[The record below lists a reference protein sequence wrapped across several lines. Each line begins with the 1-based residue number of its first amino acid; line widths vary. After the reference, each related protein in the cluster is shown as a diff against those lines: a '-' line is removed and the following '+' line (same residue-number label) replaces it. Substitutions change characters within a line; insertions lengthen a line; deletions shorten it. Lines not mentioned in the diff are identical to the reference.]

1 MAHRT
6 NNVKQFLD
14 KAGVE
19 ALWERIYNGFA
30 PRWQSYKPSN
40 TASSD
45 NDKLPADFINTYESD
60 YIVNGVKDGRK
71 SLDVTFVSAGAIK
84 DAEGNKYGRDLI
96 VQIPEVKAPSTE
108 NSGDGKYGVMSP
120 ADKWKLDNVAN
131 TAEDKVTI
139 KGVKV
144 NNDELTLTNKFVNW
158 DLVYND
164 TNNTLDIVDLNSSS
178 KVMTSVDIDNMLA
191 DAIKKGFLAG
201 VDLVDKKDGETEATG
216 MYLKFIF
223 TTGVGADGTSS
234 ESQTIYVDVKDLV
247 DVYTQG
253 TGISITQGTY
263 NTADKTTRSSTINL
277 KTAATS
283 EIGGV
288 KIYKDNT
295 KYAVAARTS
304 SITADV
310 TGTNHRNFGVEIDKN
325 DKAFVNV
332 PKTPLNV
339 EATDLS
345 DDSIEIVTGTDAVK
359 VFAGY
364 GLQEDGTDGWK
375 MTPTYKNITIGKETD
390 WSTSGNV
397 GEEGKELQFGK
408 TFTVFKD
415 IVAGGTNGHGAVK
428 SNTTFTMPTETKLS
442 LPDATKDADNN
453 ISTTYANVEETINGI
468 DNVPVSHQSITIT
481 TSAVTSVNDHA
492 ITRTTTD
499 NKFDICIPAIEL
511 SFIDALVYRVQ

>member
-1 MAHRT
+1 MAHQT

-19 ALWERIYNGFA
+19 ALWTRIYNGFA

-40 TASSD
+40 TSSSED
-45 NDKLPADFINTYESD
+45 DKLPADFINTYESD
-60 YIVNGVKDGRK
+60 HIVNGDKDGRK
-71 SLDVTFVSAGAIK
+71 SLNVTFVSAGAIK
-84 DAEGNKYGRDLI
+84 DAEGNKYGRDLVI
-96 VQIPEVKAPSTE
+96 QIPEVKAPSTQ
-108 NSGDGKYGVMSP
+108 NGADGAYGVMSP

-144 NNDELTLTNKFVNW
+144 KNSKLELTNKFVNW

-178 KVMTSVDIDNMLA
+178 NVLTSVNVDDMLA
-191 DAIKKGFLAG
+191 DAIKKGFLSA
-201 VDLVDKKDGETEATG
+201 VEFVDKKDGETEASG

-223 TTGVGADGTSS
+223 TTGIGTDESS
-234 ESQTIYVDVKDLV
+234 IESKTIYVDVKDLV
-247 DVYTQG
+247 DIYSPG

-263 NTADKTTRSSTINL
+263 NTADKTSRSSTINL
-277 KTAATS
+277 KTATTG

-288 KIYKDNT
+288 KLYNTNT
-295 KYAVAARTS
+295 KTVAARTS

-310 TGTNHRNFGVEIDKN
+310 TGTNHRYFGVEIDKN
-325 DKAFVNV
+325 EQAFVNV

-339 EATDLS
+339 EATDLN
-345 DDSIEIVTGTDAVK
+345 DDSIEIVTGTDTVK

-397 GEEGKELQFGK
+397 GEDGKELGFGD

-415 IVAGGTNGHGAVK
+415 IVSGGTNGHGAVK
-428 SNTTFTMPTETKLS
+428 SNTTFTMPTETTLS
-442 LPDATKDADNN
+442 LPDATKGTDNN
-453 ISTTYANVEETINGI
+453 ISTEYTNAAETINGI
-468 DNVPVSHQSITIT
+468 ENVPVSHQSITIT
-481 TSAVTSVNDHA
+481 TSAVTSVNNHA
-492 ITRTTTD
+492 ISRTTTD

-511 SFIDALVYRVQ
+511 DFINSLVYKVL